1 MTLETIV
8 PIGGF
13 PVRMTTAAE
22 LAARVIADIPRHAS
36 LALFFANTNF
46 VVRCGALRSAM
57 RDPRVVIVNDGI
69 GLTIAARLFHG
80 IRFAENLNGTD
91 FTPFLFGQAA
101 APLRVYLVGGRAAA
115 LAKAVLHVRE
125 RLGQD
130 VVGSIDGYR
139 DLHDG
144 AVIDAIRA
152 ARPDV
157 VLVALGNP
165 LQEDWILGHRDAIG
179 AGVLIG
185 VGALFDFWA
194 GDKPRAP
201 RLVRQLHLEWLFRL
215 ALEPRRLLRR
225 YTIDIVGFLWVCYR
239 RRADGLRP

>member
-13 PVRMTTAAE
+13 PVRRTTAST
-22 LAARVIADIPRHAS
+22 LAAFVLADLPRRES

-57 RDPRVVIVNDGI
+57 RDPRVLIVNDGI
-69 GLTIAARLFHG
+69 GLTIAARLFHRSG
-80 IRFAENLNGTD
+80 FVENLNGTD
-91 FTPFLFGQAA
+91 FTPFLFGQAS
-101 APLRVYLVGGRAAA
+101 APLRVYLVGGRAPV
-115 LAKAVLHVRE
+115 LARAVAHARE

-130 VVGSIDGYR
+130 VVGSIDGYG
-139 DLHDG
+139 DLDDA
-144 AVIDAIRA
+144 AVIDAIRD

-165 LQEDWILGHRDAIG
+165 LQEDWILRHRGAIG

-215 ALEPRRLLRR
+215 ALEPRRLVRR

-239 RRADGLRP
+239 RRAEAAS